1 MQNVNT
7 EVSKDGKTLVIKID
21 LTKDF
26 GPSASGK
33 TISIA
38 STKGNQAI
46 DGAGGARLGLNLYRY
61 PTAK

>member
-7 EVSKDGKTLVIKID
+7 EVSKDGKTLTITID

-46 DGAGGARLGLNLYRY
+46 DGAGGARLGLNLYKY
-61 PTAK
+61 PAAK